1 MIVYQSTKEGFLE
14 DVLLNEIDTKINQA
28 FYDHLGR
35 HTSPNEVLSWTNS
48 MMHMSNVLMDNEI
61 AANAGISIEFQI
73 PLTSQRID
81 FIITGLD
88 EDQKEQV
95 IIIELK
101 QWSSAQLTDKDAMVR
116 TRFQHGETETVH
128 PSYQAWSYAALIESY
143 NQTVRDEQI
152 NLVPCAYLH
161 NYNPDNVITHPFY
174 SYHTSKAP
182 VFLKSDA
189 VKLRE
194 FIKKFVKY
202 GDNKDILYRIENGRL
217 RPSKQLADSIASM
230 IRGNREFIMK
240 AEPNAEPSGS
250 PDRRWESGSNREFI
264 MKAEPN
270 AEPSG
275 SPDRSRAS
283 AGNREF
289 IMIDEQKG
297 VYETA
302 LSMAARARSDKKRV
316 LVVEGG
322 PGTGK
327 SVVAVNLLAELTQR
341 GQVTRYVSKNAAPR
355 AVYKAKLTGT
365 LKKRM
370 IDNLFGGSGDYC
382 DIAEN
387 TFDTLIVDEAH
398 RLNMKSGL
406 YQNKGENQVLE
417 LIRAAKCT
425 IFFVDNDQQI
435 HIKDIGEANLIARWA
450 EQEGAKVQ
458 RMKLKSQ
465 FRCNG
470 SDGYLAWLENTLQ
483 IKETANIR
491 LSPQEFDFRIVD
503 NPAELRTLI
512 RTKNAAQIP
521 TNNPAKNAAQ
531 IPANNPA
538 TNGAQIPANNSATYS
553 ANKSRLVAGY
563 CWDWIS
569 KKDPEAYDITF
580 PQYDFRMRWNLT
592 KDGSTWIIAP
602 DSINEIGCIHTCQG
616 LELDY
621 VGVIVGPDI
630 RFEDG
635 RVVTDVTKRSSM
647 DYSIRGIKKMMKE
660 DPQEARK
667 VADRIIKNTYRTLLT
682 RGMKGCYVYFCD
694 TALRDHFASRLSPAR
709 PQTAADSG
717 ETVCPQTAAGSGE
730 TVCPQ
735 TAAGSGQTACPYP
748 SALISEPETPSGP
761 RIEAEVNAGAKFVEF
776 LPLYSLKAACGAFG
790 EGQYAEE
797 TGWVKVEGLGR
808 LNRNMFVVQAKGK
821 SMEPR
826 IPDGSLCV
834 FRANVVG
841 SRQNKIVLV
850 QHRGLYDPDHN
861 GSYTIKTYTSEK
873 TYDRE
878 TGQWQHERIVL
889 KPLNPDYNPI
899 VIEEDGDFT
908 VVGEFIGLVNR

>member
-14 DVLLNEIDTKINQA
+14 DVLRNEIDTKINQA

-230 IRGNREFIMK
+230 IRGNREFIMR
-240 AEPNAEPSGS
+240 AEPNAEPG
-250 PDRRWESGSNREFI
+250 
-264 MKAEPN
+264 
-270 AEPSG
+270 G
-275 SPDRSRAS
+275 SPDRSHGS
-283 AGNREF
+283 TGNREF

-503 NPAELRTLI
+503 NPAELRALI
-512 RTKNAAQIP
+512 RAENRAQSPANRLADNAAQSP
-521 TNNPAKNAAQ
+521 ED
-531 IPANNPA
+531 
-538 TNGAQIPANNSATYS
+538 NSATIPEN
-553 ANKSRLVAGY
+553 NKSRLVAGY

-580 PQYDFRMRWNLT
+580 PQHDFRMRWNLT

-621 VGVIVGPDI
+621 VGVIVGPDL
-630 RFEDG
+630 RFENG
-635 RVVTDVTKRSSM
+635 RVVTDVAQRSSM
-647 DYSIRGIKKMMKE
+647 DRSISGIKTMMKE
-660 DPQEARK
+660 DPQEARQ

-694 TALRDHFASRLSPAR
+694 TALRDHFASRLSPAL
-709 PQTAADSG
+709 PQTAADSE
-717 ETVCPQTAAGSGE
+717 ETVCPQTASGSGE
-730 TVCPQ
+730 T
-735 TAAGSGQTACPYP
+735 ACPHP
-748 SALISEPETPSGP
+748 SALISEPEVPSGP
-761 RIEAEVNAGAKFVEF
+761 RIEAEVNASAKFVEF

-873 TYDRE
+873 KYDKE

>member
-14 DVLLNEIDTKINQA
+14 DVLRNEIDTKINQA

-88 EDQKEQV
+88 ESQKEQV

-230 IRGNREFIMK
+230 IRGNREFIMR
-240 AEPNAEPSGS
+240 AEPNAEPG
-250 PDRRWESGSNREFI
+250 
-264 MKAEPN
+264 
-270 AEPSG
+270 G
-275 SPDRSRAS
+275 SPDRSHGS
-283 AGNREF
+283 TGNREF

-355 AVYKAKLTGT
+355 AVYKVKLTGT

-503 NPAELRTLI
+503 NPAELRALI
-512 RTKNAAQIP
+512 RAENRAQS
-521 TNNPAKNAAQ
+521 
-531 IPANNPA
+531 PANRLA
-538 TNGAQIPANNSATYS
+538 ENGAQSPEDNSATIPEN
-553 ANKSRLVAGY
+553 NKSRLVAGY

-580 PQYDFRMRWNLT
+580 PQHDFRMRWNLT

-621 VGVIVGPDI
+621 VGVIVGPDL
-630 RFEDG
+630 RFENG
-635 RVVTDVTKRSSM
+635 RVVTDVAQRSSM
-647 DYSIRGIKKMMKE
+647 DRSISGIKTMMKE
-660 DPQEARK
+660 DPQEARQ

-694 TALRDHFASRLSPAR
+694 TALRDHFASRLSPAL
-709 PQTAADSG
+709 PQTAADSE
-717 ETVCPQTAAGSGE
+717 ETVCPQTASGSGE
-730 TVCPQ
+730 T
-735 TAAGSGQTACPYP
+735 ACPHP
-748 SALISEPETPSGP
+748 SALISEPEVPSGP
-761 RIEAEVNAGAKFVEF
+761 RIEAEVNASAKFVEF

-873 TYDRE
+873 KYDKE

-908 VVGEFIGLVNR
+908 VVGEFIGLVNK

>member
-14 DVLLNEIDTKINQA
+14 DVLNNEIDTKINQA

-48 MMHMSNVLMDNEI
+48 MMHMGNVLRDNEI
-61 AANAGISIEFQI
+61 ASNAGISIEFQI

-81 FIITGLD
+81 FIITGLN
-88 EDQKEQV
+88 EHQKEQV

-152 NLVPCAYLH
+152 NLIPCAYLH
-161 NYNPDNVITHPFY
+161 NYNPDNVITNPFY

-230 IRGNREFIMK
+230 IRGNREFIM
-240 AEPNAEPSGS
+240 
-250 PDRRWESGSNREFI
+250 
-264 MKAEPN
+264 
-270 AEPSG
+270 
-275 SPDRSRAS
+275 
-283 AGNREF
+283 
-289 IMIDEQKG
+289 IDEQKA

-302 LSMAARARSDKKRV
+302 LSLTAKARSDKKMV
-316 LVVEGG
+316 LIVEGG

-355 AVYKAKLTGT
+355 AVYMAKLTGT

-382 DIAEN
+382 DVQEN
-387 TFDTLIVDEAH
+387 TFDSLIVDEAH
-398 RLNMKSGL
+398 RLNLKSGL
-406 YQNKGENQVLE
+406 YQNRGENQVKE
-417 LIRAAKCT
+417 LIRAAKFT
-425 IFFVDNDQQI
+425 IFFIDNDQQI
-435 HIKDIGEANLIARWA
+435 HIKDVGESNLIARWA
-450 EQEGAKVQ
+450 EKEGARVQ
-458 RMKLKSQ
+458 RLKLKSQ

-483 IKETANIR
+483 LKETANIK
-491 LSPQEFDFRIVD
+491 LTSEEFDFRIVD
-503 NPAELRTLI
+503 SPTELRDLI
-512 RTKNAAQIP
+512 SHKNEV
-521 TNNPAKNAAQ
+521 N
-531 IPANNPA
+531 
-538 TNGAQIPANNSATYS
+538 
-553 ANKSRLVAGY
+553 NKSRLVAGY
-563 CWDWIS
+563 CWDWVS
-569 KKDPEAYDITF
+569 KKNPGTCDITF
-580 PQYDFRMRWNLT
+580 PQYDFGMRWNLT
-592 KDGSTWIIAP
+592 KDGSTWIIAE

-621 VGVIVGPDI
+621 VGVIIGPDI
-630 RFEDG
+630 RFENG

-647 DYSIRGIKKMMKE
+647 DRSIFGIKTMLRE
-660 DPQEARK
+660 DPQEALQL
-667 VADRIIKNTYRTLLT
+667 ADRIIKNTYRTLLT

-694 TALRDHFASRLSPAR
+694 QALHDHFAAQLSPAR
-709 PQTAADSG
+709 PKIS
-717 ETVCPQTAAGSGE
+717 AGSWE
-730 TVCPQ
+730 TARSEAP
-735 TAAGSGQTACPYP
+735 
-748 SALISEPETPSGP
+748 ALFREPEVPPGP
-761 RIEAEVNAGAKFVEF
+761 RIEAEVNASAKFVEF

-797 TGWVKVEGLGR
+797 SGWVKVEGLGR
-808 LNRNMFVVQAKGK
+808 LNRNMFVIQAKGH

-850 QHRGLYDPDHN
+850 QHRGLHDVDYT

-873 TYDRE
+873 SFDRE
-878 TGQWQHERIVL
+878 TGEWQHERIVL
-889 KPLNPDYNPI
+889 KPINPSYSPI
-899 VIEEDGDFT
+899 VIDQEDDFT
-908 VVGEFIGLVNR
+908 VIGEFIGLVKS

>member
-1 MIVYQSTKEGFLE
+1 MIVYQSTKEGFLA
-14 DVLLNEIDTKINQA
+14 DVLNNEIDTKINQA
-28 FYDHLGR
+28 FYEHLGR
-35 HTSPNEVLSWTNS
+35 HTSPNEVLSWANS
-48 MMHMSNVLMDNEI
+48 MMHMGNVLRDDEI
-61 AANAGISIEFQI
+61 ASNAGISIEFQI

-81 FIITGLD
+81 FIITGLN
-88 EDQKEQV
+88 EHQKEQV

-143 NQTVRDEQI
+143 NQTVRDEHI
-152 NLVPCAYLH
+152 NLIPCAYLH
-161 NYNPDNVITHPFY
+161 NYNPDNVITNPFY

-182 VFLKSDA
+182 VFLKADA

-194 FIKKFVKY
+194 FIKRFVKY

-230 IRGNREFIMK
+230 IRGNREFIM
-240 AEPNAEPSGS
+240 
-250 PDRRWESGSNREFI
+250 
-264 MKAEPN
+264 
-270 AEPSG
+270 
-275 SPDRSRAS
+275 
-283 AGNREF
+283 
-289 IMIDEQKG
+289 IDEQKG

-302 LSMAARARSDKKRV
+302 LSLAAKARSDKKRV
-316 LVVEGG
+316 LIVEGG

-355 AVYKAKLTGT
+355 AVYKVKLTGT

-382 DIAEN
+382 DIQEN

-398 RLNMKSGL
+398 RLNLKSGL
-406 YQNKGENQVLE
+406 YQNKGENQVIE
-417 LIRAAKCT
+417 LIRAAKFT
-425 IFFVDNDQQI
+425 VFFVDNDQQI
-435 HIKDIGEANLIARWA
+435 HIKDIGESNLIARWA
-450 EQEGAKVQ
+450 EREGAKVQ

-491 LSPQEFDFRIVD
+491 LTPQEFDFRIVD
-503 NPAELRTLI
+503 SPTELRNLI
-512 RTKNAAQIP
+512 TQKNEL
-521 TNNPAKNAAQ
+521 N
-531 IPANNPA
+531 
-538 TNGAQIPANNSATYS
+538 
-553 ANKSRLVAGY
+553 NKSRLVAGY

-580 PQYDFRMRWNLT
+580 PQYDFAMRWNLT
-592 KDGSTWIIAP
+592 KDSSTWIIAP
-602 DSINEIGCIHTCQG
+602 DSVNEIGCIHTCQG

-621 VGVIVGPDI
+621 VGVIVGQDI
-630 RFEDG
+630 RFENG

-647 DYSIRGIKKMMKE
+647 DRSIFGIKTMLKE
-660 DPQEARK
+660 DPQEATQL
-667 VADRIIKNTYRTLLT
+667 ADRIIKNTYRTLLT

-694 TALRDHFASRLSPAR
+694 KALRDHFALRLSPA
-709 PQTAADSG
+709 PSHITPVADK
-717 ETVCPQTAAGSGE
+717 
-730 TVCPQ
+730 
-735 TAAGSGQTACPYP
+735 
-748 SALISEPETPSGP
+748 PEIPSGP
-761 RIEAEVNAGAKFVEF
+761 RIEAEVNASAKFVEF
-776 LPLYSLKAACGAFG
+776 LPLYSLKAACGTFG

-808 LNRNMFVVQAKGK
+808 LNRNMFVVQAKGH
-821 SMEPR
+821 SMEPG

-850 QHRGLYDPDHN
+850 QHRGMYDPDHN

-873 TYDRE
+873 SYDRD

-889 KPLNPDYNPI
+889 KPVNPEYSPI
-899 VIEEDGDFT
+899 VIEEDDDFT
-908 VVGEFIGLVNR
+908 VVGEFIDFLR

>member
-1 MIVYQSTKEGFLE
+1 MIVYQSTKEGFLD
-14 DVLLNEIDTKINQA
+14 DVLHNEIDTKINQA

-35 HTSPNEVLSWTNS
+35 HTSPNEFLSWTNS

-73 PLTSQRID
+73 PLTSNRID
-81 FIITGLD
+81 FIITGLN
-88 EDQKEQV
+88 EEQKEQV

-143 NQTVRDEQI
+143 NMTVRDEQI

-161 NYNPDNVITHPFY
+161 NYTPDNVITNPFY
-174 SYHTSKAP
+174 SYHISRAP
-182 VFLKSDA
+182 VFLKADA

-194 FIKKFVKY
+194 FIKKFVRY

-230 IRGNREFIMK
+230 IRGNREFIM
-240 AEPNAEPSGS
+240 
-250 PDRRWESGSNREFI
+250 
-264 MKAEPN
+264 
-270 AEPSG
+270 
-275 SPDRSRAS
+275 
-283 AGNREF
+283 
-289 IMIDEQKG
+289 IDEQKG

-302 LSMAARARSDKKRV
+302 LSMAAQARSDKKMV
-316 LVVEGG
+316 LIVEGG

-355 AVYKAKLTGT
+355 AVYKVKLTGT

-370 IDNLFGGSGDYC
+370 IDNLFGGSGNYC
-382 DIAEN
+382 DIPEN

-398 RLNMKSGL
+398 RLNLKSGL

-435 HIKDIGEANLIARWA
+435 HIKDIGESNLIARWA
-450 EQEGAKVQ
+450 AKEGAKVQ
-458 RMKLKSQ
+458 RLKLKSQ

-503 NPAELRTLI
+503 TPEELRKI
-512 RTKNAAQIP
+512 IS
-521 TNNPAKNAAQ
+521 AKNAV
-531 IPANNPA
+531 N
-538 TNGAQIPANNSATYS
+538 
-553 ANKSRLVAGY
+553 NKSRLVAGY
-563 CWDWIS
+563 CWDWVS
-569 KKDPEAYDITF
+569 KKDPSAYDITF
-580 PQYDFRMRWNLT
+580 PQYDFGMRWNLT
-592 KDGSTWIIAP
+592 RDGSTWIIAD
-602 DSINEIGCIHTCQG
+602 DSVNEIGCIHTCQG

-621 VGVIVGPDI
+621 VGVILGPDI
-630 RFEDG
+630 RFEGG
-635 RVVTDVTKRSSM
+635 RVVTDVAQRSST
-647 DYSIRGIKKMMKE
+647 DRSIFGIKAMMKE
-660 DPQEARK
+660 DPQEACQM
-667 VADRIIKNTYRTLLT
+667 ADRIIKNTYRTLLT

-694 TALRDHFASRLSPAR
+694 TALRDHFASGLSPAPSR
-709 PQTAADSG
+709 T
-717 ETVCPQTAAGSGE
+717 
-730 TVCPQ
+730 
-735 TAAGSGQTACPYP
+735 P
-748 SALISEPETPSGP
+748 SAVTAQNVIMKNVIPGP
-761 RIEAEVNAGAKFVEF
+761 RIEAEVNEGAKFVEF

-873 TYDRE
+873 AYDRD

-889 KPLNPDYNPI
+889 KPLNPQHNPI
-899 VIEEDGDFT
+899 VIEDDDNFT
-908 VVGEFIGLVNR
+908 VVGEFIGLVNS

>member
-14 DVLLNEIDTKINQA
+14 DVLNNEIDTKINQA

-35 HTSPNEVLSWTNS
+35 HTSPNKVLSWTNS
-48 MMHMSNVLMDNEI
+48 MMHMGNVLRDNEI
-61 AANAGISIEFQI
+61 ASNAGISIEFQI

-81 FIITGLD
+81 FIITGLN
-88 EDQKEQV
+88 EHQKEQV

-152 NLVPCAYLH
+152 NLIPCAYLH
-161 NYNPDNVITHPFY
+161 NYNPDNVITNPFY

-230 IRGNREFIMK
+230 IRGNREFIM
-240 AEPNAEPSGS
+240 
-250 PDRRWESGSNREFI
+250 
-264 MKAEPN
+264 
-270 AEPSG
+270 
-275 SPDRSRAS
+275 
-283 AGNREF
+283 
-289 IMIDEQKG
+289 IDEQKA

-302 LSMAARARSDKKRV
+302 LSLTAKARSDKKMV
-316 LVVEGG
+316 LIVEGG

-355 AVYKAKLTGT
+355 EVYKVKLTGT

-370 IDNLFGGSGDYC
+370 IDNLFGSSWDYC
-382 DIAEN
+382 DVPEN

-406 YQNKGENQVLE
+406 YQNRGENQVKE
-417 LIRAAKCT
+417 LIRAAKFT
-425 IFFVDNDQQI
+425 IFFIDNDQQI
-435 HIKDIGEANLIARWA
+435 HIKDVGESNLIARWA
-450 EQEGAKVQ
+450 EKEGARVQ
-458 RMKLKSQ
+458 RLKLKSQ

-483 IKETANIR
+483 LKETANIK
-491 LSPQEFDFRIVD
+491 LTSEEFDFRIVD
-503 NPAELRTLI
+503 SPTELRDLI
-512 RTKNAAQIP
+512 SHKNEV
-521 TNNPAKNAAQ
+521 N
-531 IPANNPA
+531 
-538 TNGAQIPANNSATYS
+538 
-553 ANKSRLVAGY
+553 NKSRLVAGY
-563 CWDWIS
+563 CWDWVS
-569 KKDPEAYDITF
+569 KKNPGTCDITF
-580 PQYDFRMRWNLT
+580 PQYDFGMRWNLT
-592 KDGSTWIIAP
+592 KDGSTWIIAE

-621 VGVIVGPDI
+621 VGVIIGPDI
-630 RFEDG
+630 RFENG

-647 DYSIRGIKKMMKE
+647 DRSIFGIKTMLRE
-660 DPQEARK
+660 DPQEALQL
-667 VADRIIKNTYRTLLT
+667 ADRIIKNTYRTLLT

-694 TALRDHFASRLSPAR
+694 QALHDHFAAQLSPAR
-709 PQTAADSG
+709 PKIS
-717 ETVCPQTAAGSGE
+717 AGSWE
-730 TVCPQ
+730 TARSEAP
-735 TAAGSGQTACPYP
+735 
-748 SALISEPETPSGP
+748 ALFREPEVPPGP
-761 RIEAEVNAGAKFVEF
+761 RIEAEVNASAKFVEF

-797 TGWVKVEGLGR
+797 SGWVKVEGLGR
-808 LNRNMFVVQAKGK
+808 LNRNMFVIQAKGH

-850 QHRGLYDPDHN
+850 QHRGLHDVDYT

-873 TYDRE
+873 SFDRE
-878 TGQWQHERIVL
+878 TGEWQHERIVL
-889 KPLNPDYNPI
+889 KPINPSYSPI
-899 VIEEDGDFT
+899 VIDQEDDFT
-908 VVGEFIGLVNR
+908 VIGEFIGLVKS

>member
-14 DVLLNEIDTKINQA
+14 DVLRNEIDTKINQA

-73 PLTSQRID
+73 PLTSNRID
-81 FIITGLD
+81 FIITGLNQ
-88 EDQKEQV
+88 EQKEQV

-143 NQTVRDEQI
+143 NMTVRDEQI

-161 NYNPDNVITHPFY
+161 NYNPDNVITNSFY
-174 SYHTSKAP
+174 SYHISKAP
-182 VFLKSDA
+182 VFLKADA

-217 RPSKQLADSIASM
+217 RPSKQLADGIASM
-230 IRGNREFIMK
+230 IR
-240 AEPNAEPSGS
+240 
-250 PDRRWESGSNREFI
+250 
-264 MKAEPN
+264 
-270 AEPSG
+270 
-275 SPDRSRAS
+275 
-283 AGNREF
+283 GNREF

-302 LSMAARARSDKKRV
+302 LSLAAQARSDKKMV
-316 LVVEGG
+316 LIVEGG

-365 LKKRM
+365 FKKRM

-382 DIAEN
+382 DIPEN

-398 RLNMKSGL
+398 RLNLKSGL
-406 YQNKGENQVLE
+406 YQNRGENQVLE

-435 HIKDIGEANLIARWA
+435 HIKDIGESNLIARWA
-450 EQEGAKVQ
+450 ESEGAKVQ
-458 RMKLKSQ
+458 RLKLKSQ

-491 LSPQEFDFRIVD
+491 LTPKEFDFRIID
-503 NPAELRTLI
+503 SPSELRTLI
-512 RTKNAAQIP
+512 LDKNS
-521 TNNPAKNAAQ
+521 
-531 IPANNPA
+531 ANN
-538 TNGAQIPANNSATYS
+538 Q

-563 CWDWIS
+563 CWDWVS
-569 KKDPEAYDITF
+569 KKDPSACDITF
-580 PQYDFRMRWNLT
+580 PQYDFLMRWNLT
-592 KDGSTWIIAP
+592 KDGSTWIIAE
-602 DSINEIGCIHTCQG
+602 DSVNEVGCIHTCQG

-630 RFEDG
+630 RFENG
-635 RVVTDVTKRSSM
+635 RVVTDVAKRSSM
-647 DYSIRGIKKMMKE
+647 DRSIFGIKTMMKE
-660 DPQEARK
+660 DPQEARQM
-667 VADRIIKNTYRTLLT
+667 ADRIIKNTYRTLLT

-694 TALRDHFASRLSPAR
+694 TALRDHFARGLSPAR
-709 PQTAADSG
+709 PQASADPG
-717 ETVCPQTAAGSGE
+717 DDARLNA
-730 TVCPQ
+730 
-735 TAAGSGQTACPYP
+735 
-748 SALISEPETPSGP
+748 SALINEPEIPSGP
-761 RIEAEVNAGAKFVEF
+761 RIEAEVNASAKFVEF
-776 LPLYSLKAACGAFG
+776 LPLYSLKAACGNFG

-797 TGWVKVEGLGR
+797 TGWVKVESPGR
-808 LNRNMFVVQAKGK
+808 LNRNMFVVQARGR

-873 TYDRE
+873 SYDRE

-889 KPLNPDYNPI
+889 KPLNADYSPI
-899 VIEEDGDFT
+899 VIEEEGDFT
-908 VVGEFIGLVNR
+908 VIGEFIGLVNS

>member
-14 DVLLNEIDTKINQA
+14 DVLRNEIDTKINQA

-230 IRGNREFIMK
+230 IRGNREFIMR
-240 AEPNAEPSGS
+240 AEPG
-250 PDRRWESGSNREFI
+250 
-264 MKAEPN
+264 
-270 AEPSG
+270 G
-275 SPDRSRAS
+275 SPDRSHGS
-283 AGNREF
+283 TGNREF

-355 AVYKAKLTGT
+355 AVYKVKLTGT

-503 NPAELRTLI
+503 NPAELRALI
-512 RTKNAAQIP
+512 RAENRAQSPANRLADNAAQSP
-521 TNNPAKNAAQ
+521 ED
-531 IPANNPA
+531 
-538 TNGAQIPANNSATYS
+538 NSATIPEN
-553 ANKSRLVAGY
+553 NKSRLVAGY

-580 PQYDFRMRWNLT
+580 PQHDFRMRWNLT

-621 VGVIVGPDI
+621 VGVIVGPDL
-630 RFEDG
+630 RFENG
-635 RVVTDVTKRSSM
+635 RVVTDVAQRSSM
-647 DYSIRGIKKMMKE
+647 DRSISGIKTMMKE
-660 DPQEARK
+660 DPQEARQ

-694 TALRDHFASRLSPAR
+694 TALRDHFASRLSPAL
-709 PQTAADSG
+709 PQTAADSE
-717 ETVCPQTAAGSGE
+717 ETVCPQTASGSGE
-730 TVCPQ
+730 T
-735 TAAGSGQTACPYP
+735 ACPHP
-748 SALISEPETPSGP
+748 SALISEPEVPSGP
-761 RIEAEVNAGAKFVEF
+761 RIEAEVNASAKFVEF

-873 TYDRE
+873 KYDKE

-908 VVGEFIGLVNR
+908 VVGEFIGLVNK

>member
-1 MIVYQSTKEGFLE
+1 MIVYQSTKEGFLD
-14 DVLLNEIDTKINQA
+14 DVLRNEIDTKINQA

-48 MMHMSNVLMDNEI
+48 MMHMSNVLMDREI
-61 AANAGISIEFQI
+61 ASDAGISIEFQI

-81 FIITGLD
+81 FIITGLN
-88 EDQKEQV
+88 EFQKEQV

-101 QWSSAQLTDKDAMVR
+101 QWSKAQLTDKDAMVR

-161 NYNPDNVITHPFY
+161 NYNPDNVITNPFY
-174 SYHTSKAP
+174 SYHISKAP
-182 VFLKSDA
+182 VFLKADA

-230 IRGNREFIMK
+230 IRGNREFIM
-240 AEPNAEPSGS
+240 
-250 PDRRWESGSNREFI
+250 
-264 MKAEPN
+264 
-270 AEPSG
+270 
-275 SPDRSRAS
+275 
-283 AGNREF
+283 
-289 IMIDEQKG
+289 IDEQKG

-302 LSMAARARSDKKRV
+302 LSMAAQARSDKKRV

-341 GQVTRYVSKNAAPR
+341 GQITRYVSKNAAPR

-382 DIAEN
+382 DIQEN

-398 RLNMKSGL
+398 RLNLKSGL
-406 YQNKGENQVLE
+406 YQNRGENQVLE

-483 IKETANIR
+483 IKKTANIR

-503 NPAELRTLI
+503 TPAELRTLI
-512 RTKNAAQIP
+512 D
-521 TNNPAKNAAQ
+521 AKN
-531 IPANNPA
+531 PANN
-538 TNGAQIPANNSATYS
+538 
-553 ANKSRLVAGY
+553 KSRMVAGY

-592 KDGSTWIIAP
+592 KDHSTWIIAP
-602 DSINEIGCIHTCQG
+602 DSVNEIGCIHTCQG

-621 VGVIVGPDI
+621 VGVIVGPDL
-630 RFEDG
+630 RFENG
-635 RVVTDVTKRSSM
+635 RVITDVAQRSSM
-647 DYSIRGIKKMMKE
+647 DRSIFGIKTMLRE
-660 DPQEARK
+660 DPQEARH

-709 PQTAADSG
+709 PQTSADSG
-717 ETVCPQTAAGSGE
+717 EDARLNA
-730 TVCPQ
+730 
-735 TAAGSGQTACPYP
+735 
-748 SALISEPETPSGP
+748 SALISEPEIPSGP
-761 RIEAEVNAGAKFVEF
+761 RIEAEVNASAKFIEF
-776 LPLYSLKAACGAFG
+776 LPLYSLKAACGTFG

-808 LNRNMFVVQAKGK
+808 LNRNMFVVQARGR

-826 IPDGSLCV
+826 VPDGSLCV

-873 TYDRE
+873 TYDRD

-889 KPLNPDYNPI
+889 KPLNPDYSPI
-899 VIEEDGDFT
+899 VIEEEDDFT
-908 VVGEFIGLVNR
+908 VIGEFIGLVNS

>member
-1 MIVYQSTKEGFLE
+1 
-14 DVLLNEIDTKINQA
+14 
-28 FYDHLGR
+28 
-35 HTSPNEVLSWTNS
+35 
-48 MMHMSNVLMDNEI
+48 
-61 AANAGISIEFQI
+61 
-73 PLTSQRID
+73 
-81 FIITGLD
+81 
-88 EDQKEQV
+88 
-95 IIIELK
+95 
-101 QWSSAQLTDKDAMVR
+101 
-116 TRFQHGETETVH
+116 
-128 PSYQAWSYAALIESY
+128 
-143 NQTVRDEQI
+143 
-152 NLVPCAYLH
+152 
-161 NYNPDNVITHPFY
+161 
-174 SYHTSKAP
+174 
-182 VFLKSDA
+182 
-189 VKLRE
+189 
-194 FIKKFVKY
+194 
-202 GDNKDILYRIENGRL
+202 
-217 RPSKQLADSIASM
+217 
-230 IRGNREFIMK
+230 
-240 AEPNAEPSGS
+240 
-250 PDRRWESGSNREFI
+250 

-503 NPAELRTLI
+503 NPAELQALI
-512 RTKNAAQIP
+512 R
-521 TNNPAKNAAQ
+521 AKNAAQ
-531 IPANNPA
+531 IPANNSAKNA
-538 TNGAQIPANNSATYS
+538 TQIPANNSAKK
-553 ANKSRLVAGY
+553 AANNKSRLVAGY

-735 TAAGSGQTACPYP
+735 TASGSGETACPHP
-748 SALISEPETPSGP
+748 SALISEPEVPSGP

-889 KPLNPDYNPI
+889 KPLNPDYSPI
-899 VIEEDGDFT
+899 VIEEEGDFT
-908 VVGEFIGLVNR
+908 VIGEFIGLVNR

>member
-14 DVLLNEIDTKINQA
+14 DVLRNEIDTKINQA

-240 AEPNAEPSGS
+240 AEPNAESGGS
-250 PDRRWESGSNREFI
+250 PDRRWESGS
-264 MKAEPN
+264 
-270 AEPSG
+270 
-275 SPDRSRAS
+275 
-283 AGNREF
+283 NREF

-503 NPAELRTLI
+503 NPAELRALI
-512 RTKNAAQIP
+512 RAENR
-521 TNNPAKNAAQ
+521 AQ

-580 PQYDFRMRWNLT
+580 PQHDFRMRWNLT

-621 VGVIVGPDI
+621 VGVLVGPDI

-635 RVVTDVTKRSSM
+635 RVVTDVAKRSST
-647 DYSIRGIKKMMKE
+647 DRSIFGIKTMMKE
-660 DPQEARK
+660 DPQEARQ

-694 TALRDHFASRLSPAR
+694 TALRDHFARGLSPA
-709 PQTAADSG
+709 PALATAISG
-717 ETVCPQTAAGSGE
+717 TPATVTARSII
-730 TVCPQ
+730 TRNVITIDVIP
-735 TAAGSGQTACPYP
+735 
-748 SALISEPETPSGP
+748 GP
-761 RIEAEVNAGAKFVEF
+761 RIEAEVNEGAKFVEF

-873 TYDRE
+873 AYDRD

-889 KPLNPDYNPI
+889 KPLNPQHNPI
-899 VIEEDGDFT
+899 VIEDDDNFT
-908 VVGEFIGLVNR
+908 VVGEFIGLVNS

>member
-230 IRGNREFIMK
+230 IRGNREFIMR
-240 AEPNAEPSGS
+240 AEPNAEPGGS
-250 PDRRWESGSNREFI
+250 PNRSRESGS
-264 MKAEPN
+264 
-270 AEPSG
+270 
-275 SPDRSRAS
+275 
-283 AGNREF
+283 NREF

-512 RTKNAAQIP
+512 RAKNGAQSPANRLADNAAQSP
-521 TNNPAKNAAQ
+521 ED
-531 IPANNPA
+531 
-538 TNGAQIPANNSATYS
+538 NSATIPEN
-553 ANKSRLVAGY
+553 NKSRLVAGY

-580 PQYDFRMRWNLT
+580 PQHDFRMRWNLT

-621 VGVIVGPDI
+621 VGVIVGPDL
-630 RFEDG
+630 RFENG
-635 RVVTDVTKRSSM
+635 RVVTDVAQRSSM
-647 DYSIRGIKKMMKE
+647 DRSISGIKTMMKE
-660 DPQEARK
+660 DPQEARQ

-694 TALRDHFASRLSPAR
+694 TALRDHFASRLSPAL
-709 PQTAADSG
+709 PQTAADSE
-717 ETVCPQTAAGSGE
+717 ETVCPQTASGSGE
-730 TVCPQ
+730 T
-735 TAAGSGQTACPYP
+735 ACPHP
-748 SALISEPETPSGP
+748 SALISEPEVPSGP

-797 TGWVKVEGLGR
+797 TGWVRVEGLGR

-889 KPLNPDYNPI
+889 KPLNPDYSPI
-899 VIEEDGDFT
+899 VIEEEGDFT

>member
-14 DVLLNEIDTKINQA
+14 DVLRNEIDTKINQA

-230 IRGNREFIMK
+230 IRGNREFIMR
-240 AEPNAEPSGS
+240 AEPNAEPGGS
-250 PDRRWESGSNREFI
+250 PNRSRESGSNREFI

-503 NPAELRTLI
+503 NPAELRALI
-512 RTKNAAQIP
+512 R
-521 TNNPAKNAAQ
+521 AKNAAQ
-531 IPANNPA
+531 IPANNSAKNA
-538 TNGAQIPANNSATYS
+538 TQIPANNSAKK
-553 ANKSRLVAGY
+553 AANNKSRLVAGY

-580 PQYDFRMRWNLT
+580 PQHDFRMRWNLT

-621 VGVIVGPDI
+621 VGVIVGPDL
-630 RFEDG
+630 RFENG
-635 RVVTDVTKRSSM
+635 RVVTDVAQRSSM
-647 DYSIRGIKKMMKE
+647 DRSISGIKTMMKE
-660 DPQEARK
+660 DPQEALQ

-709 PQTAADSG
+709 PQTAADSE
-717 ETVCPQTAAGSGE
+717 ETVCPQTASGSGE
-730 TVCPQ
+730 T
-735 TAAGSGQTACPYP
+735 ACPHP
-748 SALISEPETPSGP
+748 SALISEPEVPSGP
-761 RIEAEVNAGAKFVEF
+761 RIEAEVNASAKFVEF

-797 TGWVKVEGLGR
+797 TGWVKVEGLGC
-808 LNRNMFVVQAKGK
+808 LNRNMFVVQARGR

>member
-1 MIVYQSTKEGFLE
+1 MIVYQSTKEGFLD
-14 DVLLNEIDTKINQA
+14 DVLHNEIDTKINQA
-28 FYDHLGR
+28 FFEHLGR

-48 MMHMSNVLMDNEI
+48 MMHMSNVLMDGEI
-61 AANAGISIEFQI
+61 AADAGISIEFQI
-73 PLTSQRID
+73 PLTSNRID
-81 FIITGLD
+81 FIITGLN
-88 EDQKEQV
+88 EQKKEQ
-95 IIIELK
+95 IIIVELK
-101 QWSSAQLTDKDAMVR
+101 QWSSARLTDKDAMVR

-152 NLVPCAYLH
+152 NLIPCAYLH
-161 NYNPDNVITHPFY
+161 NYNPDNVITNPFY

-182 VFLKSDA
+182 VFLKADA

-217 RPSKQLADSIASM
+217 RPSKQLADSISSM
-230 IRGNREFIMK
+230 IM
-240 AEPNAEPSGS
+240 
-250 PDRRWESGSNREFI
+250 
-264 MKAEPN
+264 
-270 AEPSG
+270 
-275 SPDRSRAS
+275 
-283 AGNREF
+283 GNREF
-289 IMIDEQKG
+289 IMIDEQKA

-302 LSMAARARSDKKRV
+302 LSMASQARSDKKMV
-316 LVVEGG
+316 LIVEGG

-327 SVVAVNLLAELTQR
+327 SVVAVNLLAELTKR

-355 AVYKAKLTGT
+355 EVYKVKLTGT
-365 LKKRM
+365 LKKRI

-382 DIAEN
+382 DIQEN

-406 YQNKGENQVLE
+406 SQNKGENQVKE

-425 IFFVDNDQQI
+425 VFFVDNDQQI
-435 HIKDIGEANLIARWA
+435 HIKDIGESNLIARWA
-450 EQEGAKVQ
+450 EREGARVQ
-458 RMKLKSQ
+458 RLKLKSQ

-503 NPAELRTLI
+503 SPSELRNI
-512 RTKNAAQIP
+512 IS
-521 TNNPAKNAAQ
+521 AKNA
-531 IPANNPA
+531 IN
-538 TNGAQIPANNSATYS
+538 
-553 ANKSRLVAGY
+553 NKSRLVAGY
-563 CWDWIS
+563 CWDWAS
-569 KKDPEAYDITF
+569 KKTPSAYDITF
-580 PQYDFRMRWNLT
+580 PQYDFAMRWNLT
-592 KDGSTWIIAP
+592 KDGSTWIIAE
-602 DSINEIGCIHTCQG
+602 DSVNEIGCIHTCQG

-630 RFEDG
+630 RFENG
-635 RVVTDVTKRSSM
+635 QVITDVTERSSM
-647 DYSIRGIKKMMKE
+647 DRSISGIKKMLKE
-660 DPQEARK
+660 EPDEARQ

-694 TALRDHFASRLSPAR
+694 KGLRDHFASGLSPA
-709 PQTAADSG
+709 PSHTT
-717 ETVCPQTAAGSGE
+717 TVTNK
-730 TVCPQ
+730 
-735 TAAGSGQTACPYP
+735 
-748 SALISEPETPSGP
+748 PEIPSGP
-761 RIEAEVNAGAKFVEF
+761 RIEAEVNASARFVEF

-797 TGWVKVEGLGR
+797 TGWVKVEGLGH
-808 LNRNMFVVQAKGK
+808 LNRNMFVVQAKGH
-821 SMEPR
+821 SMEPG

-841 SRQNKIVLV
+841 SRQNEIVLV

-873 TYDRE
+873 SYDRE

-889 KPLNPDYNPI
+889 KPVNPDYSPI
-899 VIEEDGDFT
+899 VIEEDDDFT
-908 VVGEFIGLVNR
+908 VVGEFIGLVNN

>member
-48 MMHMSNVLMDNEI
+48 MMHMSNVLMDKEI
-61 AANAGISIEFQI
+61 AENAGISIEFQI

-240 AEPNAEPSGS
+240 AEPSGS

-275 SPDRSRAS
+275 SPDHSRAS

-302 LSMAARARSDKKRV
+302 LSMAARARSDRKRV
-316 LVVEGG
+316 LIVEGG

-503 NPAELRTLI
+503 NPAELQALI
-512 RTKNAAQIP
+512 RAKNAAQSPENRLADNAAQSPENRLADNAAQIP
-521 TNNPAKNAAQ
+521 EDNSAKNAAHS
-531 IPANNPA
+531 PENRLADNA
-538 TNGAQIPANNSATYS
+538 AQSPENNSATIPGN
-553 ANKSRLVAGY
+553 NKSRLVAGY

-660 DPQEARK
+660 DPQEARQ

-694 TALRDHFASRLSPAR
+694 TALRDHFASRLSPAH
-709 PQTAADSG
+709 PQTAADSGETVCPQTTAGSG

-730 TVCPQ
+730 T
-735 TAAGSGQTACPYP
+735 ACPP
-748 SALISEPETPSGP
+748 LSALISEPETPSGP
-761 RIEAEVNAGAKFVEF
+761 RIEAEVNASAKFIEF

-808 LNRNMFVVQAKGK
+808 LNRNMFVVQARGR

-861 GSYTIKTYTSEK
+861 GSVEQ
-873 TYDRE
+873 DRAGA
-878 TGQWQHERIVL
+878 TPWALR
-889 KPLNPDYNPI
+889 PRP
-899 VIEEDGDFT
+899 
-908 VVGEFIGLVNR
+908 

>member
-1 MIVYQSTKEGFLE
+1 MEPQKNIPNCENNCEKCFEKYYAMIVYQSTKEGFLE
-14 DVLLNEIDTKINQA
+14 DVLNNEIDTKINQA

-48 MMHMSNVLMDNEI
+48 MMHMGNVLRDDEI
-61 AANAGISIEFQI
+61 ASNAGISIEFQI

-88 EDQKEQV
+88 EAQQEQV

-143 NQTVRDEQI
+143 NQTVQEENI
-152 NLVPCAYLH
+152 KLVPCAYLH
-161 NYNPDNVITHPFY
+161 NYNPDDVITNPFY
-174 SYHTSKAP
+174 SYHIKKAP
-182 VFLKSDA
+182 VFLKADA

-202 GDNKDILYRIENGRL
+202 GDSKDILYRIENGRL
-217 RPSKQLADSIASM
+217 RPSKQLADSISAM
-230 IRGNREFIMK
+230 IM
-240 AEPNAEPSGS
+240 
-250 PDRRWESGSNREFI
+250 
-264 MKAEPN
+264 
-270 AEPSG
+270 
-275 SPDRSRAS
+275 
-283 AGNREF
+283 GNREF
-289 IMIDEQKG
+289 IMIDEQKA

-302 LSMAARARSDKKRV
+302 LSMAAKARSDKKMV
-316 LVVEGG
+316 LIVEGG

-355 AVYKAKLTGT
+355 EVYKVKLTGS

-382 DIAEN
+382 DIQEN

-406 YQNKGENQVLE
+406 YQNRGENQVKE
-417 LIRAAKCT
+417 LIRAAKFT
-425 IFFVDNDQQI
+425 VFFIDNDQQI
-435 HIKDIGEANLIARWA
+435 HIKDIGESNLIARWA
-450 EQEGAKVQ
+450 EKEGARVQ
-458 RMKLKSQ
+458 RLKLKSQ

-483 IKETANIR
+483 LKETANIK
-491 LSPQEFDFRIVD
+491 LTPQEFDFRIVD
-503 NPAELRTLI
+503 SPSELRKLI
-512 RTKNAAQIP
+512 LEKNS
-521 TNNPAKNAAQ
+521 AKNQ
-531 IPANNPA
+531 ANILEKN
-538 TNGAQIPANNSATYS
+538 S
-553 ANKSRLVAGY
+553 ANKSRMVAGY

-569 KKDPEAYDITF
+569 KNNPGTCDITF
-580 PQYDFRMRWNLT
+580 PQYDFCMRWNLT
-592 KDGSTWIIAP
+592 KDGNTWIIAP
-602 DSINEIGCIHTCQG
+602 DSVNEIGCIHTCQG

-621 VGVIVGPDI
+621 VGVIIGPDI
-630 RFEDG
+630 RFENG

-647 DYSIRGIKKMMKE
+647 DRSIFGIKTMLRE
-660 DPQEARK
+660 DPQEALQL
-667 VADRIIKNTYRTLLT
+667 ADRIIKNTYRTLLT
-682 RGMKGCYVYFCD
+682 RGMKGCYVYCCD
-694 TALRDHFASRLSPAR
+694 QALRDHFAAQLSPAR
-709 PQTAADSG
+709 PQAATGYGKSAH
-717 ETVCPQTAAGSGE
+717 PQTSAGYCE
-730 TVCPQ
+730 T
-735 TAAGSGQTACPYP
+735 
-748 SALISEPETPSGP
+748 ALPRVPALFREPEVPPGP
-761 RIEAEVNAGAKFVEF
+761 RIEAEVNASAQFVEF

-797 TGWVKVEGLGR
+797 SGWVKVEGLGR
-808 LNRNMFVVQAKGK
+808 LNRNMFVVQAKGH
-821 SMEPR
+821 SMEPK

-850 QHRGLYDPDHN
+850 QHRGLHDVDYT

-873 TYDRE
+873 SFDRE
-878 TGQWQHERIVL
+878 TGEWQHERIVL
-889 KPLNPDYNPI
+889 KPINPAYRSI
-899 VIEEDGDFT
+899 VIDQEDDFT
-908 VVGEFIGLVNR
+908 VIGEFIGLVKS